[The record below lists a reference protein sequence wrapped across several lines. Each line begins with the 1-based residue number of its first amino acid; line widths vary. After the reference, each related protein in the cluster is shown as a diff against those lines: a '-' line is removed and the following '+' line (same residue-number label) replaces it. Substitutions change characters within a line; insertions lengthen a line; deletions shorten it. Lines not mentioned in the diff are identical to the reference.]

1 MPRLILFLVLVFAPF
16 TAPYAAAPS
25 TNVYEIE
32 IVVFENRL
40 TGLEGGEFWLRAK
53 EKTDDAADM
62 KDAVVAGVAPAADT
76 PLAAAV
82 AALKNSGQ
90 HRVLAHLRWQQGAE
104 AKSLSKP
111 VKIISIEN
119 GLDGALRFY
128 LSRFLLVDVGLT
140 LKEAAGGAL
149 SGGVENDGIIY
160 RLNERRRVKLSETHY
175 FDHPKFGALVRVAPA
190 KTN

>member
-1 MPRLILFLVLVFAPF
+1 MPRLILLLVLVFAPF
-16 TAPYAAAPS
+16 TAPHAAAAS

-32 IVVFENRL
+32 VVVFENRL
-40 TGLEGGEFWLRAK
+40 TDLEGGEFWLRAK

-62 KDAVVAGVAPAADT
+62 KDVIVAEVAPAADT
-76 PLAAAV
+76 PLAAA
-82 AALKNSGQ
+82 ATSLKNSGQ
-90 HRVLAHLRWQQGAE
+90 HRVLAHLRWQQSAE

-111 VKIISIEN
+111 VKIMSSEN

-140 LKEAAGGAL
+140 LKEAAGGVI
-149 SGGVENDGIIY
+149 SGGAENEGMVY